1 MDENALNR
9 LLEETF
15 QNVIQNDGPSIL
27 ERISQSVRDISN
39 NTAVPILTTN
49 TNTNTTTQNTTNQT
63 APIDLSFN
71 LSTTPSNQ
79 NDRSRVI
86 SLMEDFTLRWFM
98 QINSY
103 HSCMRDYHKNMMQMN
118 RISSSLLRNISLE
131 HFENSNHTMP
141 YLRQPPTRFAPMF
154 QATPSSIE
162 IQGFSIPIPSFQPSS
177 SPTPTFPTISQI
189 MDAVEIF
196 PYNEDNQIRVTETR
210 CPISLDDFVVGEELC
225 EIKHC
230 HHIFKWSSL
239 QGWFSRNTCCPVC
252 RYDIRQE
259 DDNS

>member
-1 MDENALNR
+1 
-9 LLEETF
+9 
-15 QNVIQNDGPSIL
+15 
-27 ERISQSVRDISN
+27 
-39 NTAVPILTTN
+39 
-49 TNTNTTTQNTTNQT
+49 
-63 APIDLSFN
+63 
-71 LSTTPSNQ
+71 
-79 NDRSRVI
+79 
-86 SLMEDFTLRWFM
+86 
-98 QINSY
+98 
-103 HSCMRDYHKNMMQMN
+103 
-118 RISSSLLRNISLE
+118 
-131 HFENSNHTMP
+131 MP
-141 YLRQPPTRFAPMF
+141 YFRQPPTRLAPMF

-162 IQGFSIPIPSFQPSS
+162 IQGFSIPIPSFQPSN
-177 SPTPTFPTISQI
+177 SPTPVFPTISQI

-210 CPISLDDFVVGEELC
+210 CPISLDDFVVGEDLC